1 MANTSSYQARLKDC
15 ITQADSLIR
24 DIQMVQPVPV
34 EDLHELTLE
43 GIPGYQKETIRNRV
57 NGWFRT
63 TRVLIETRSGKDDP
77 NVHDFIERS
86 NAPIWGMTDFKIAMI
101 QKLKLAQ
108 SILGNILQVEEVK
121 ASLQPERERTDNE
134 VWNLVHPAII
144 KVSKE
149 RLEDGYYADAV
160 ESACKLL
167 NTTVRTIVQSE
178 TGEEADGA
186 SLMRKAFSPK
196 NPIIRLVDLHSRSG
210 QDTQQGYMDIYAG
223 VMTGI
228 RNPKAHDN
236 ETISREDALRKL
248 VLVSLLMYKIDDREV

>member
-1 MANTSSYQARLKDC
+1 MLTSESYIQRLKES
-15 ITQADSLIR
+15 ISSADKI
-24 DIQMVQPVPV
+24 IQEISRVQPVSYR
-34 EDLHELTLE
+34 DLHELTYD
-43 GIPGYQKETIRNRV
+43 GIPMAKKMLVEDRV
-57 NGWFRT
+57 KGWYRT
-63 TRVLIETRSGKDDP
+63 TRILIETGSGAKDP
-77 NVHDFIERS
+77 NVMDFISRGSATLIE
-86 NAPIWGMTDFKIAMI
+86 PDFKSLLIKRLRAG
-101 QKLKLAQ
+101 QSVLK
-108 SILGNILQVEEVK
+108 NIIEAEDLK
-121 ASLQPERERTDNE
+121 ASLRSSEEKTDE
-134 VWNLVHPAII
+134 IWRIMHPAVREVA
-144 KVSKE
+144 KSRME
-149 RLEDGYYADAV
+149 SGYYADAV